1 MEQKPHSWT
10 HGKAWLPSHSCPA
23 KPEKWGLCNGSST
36 SVLSSSP
43 PSLTFLMSLRM
54 EVAKDDPVWAGLSFT
69 QSRGMLRC
77 ADLHRRKVECL
88 AHAYEAF
95 LGASSGRQ
103 GSPNHGEP
111 SLGPDVT
118 VCAPFL
124 LPFLFLCLSW
134 ALLSSWCLHFPET
147 LHCPTLA
154 LHTFYQPFHS
164 SLDTHCSCLLG
175 HPAQSGPGPLQSSE
189 LLTPGTGLGWPLL
202 HFSPNLC
209 SLPYMVARAQP

>member
-1 MEQKPHSWT
+1 MRSHHDSRRDGEQKSHNWT

-77 ADLHRRKVECL
+77 ADLHRSKVKCL

-103 GSPNHGEP
+103 GNPNHGEP
-111 SLGPDVT
+111 SLGPGVT

-147 LHCPTLA
+147 LHCPTPCSAYLLPA
-154 LHTFYQPFHS
+154 LPFQP
-164 SLDTHCSCLLG
+164 
-175 HPAQSGPGPLQSSE
+175 
-189 LLTPGTGLGWPLL
+189 
-202 HFSPNLC
+202 
-209 SLPYMVARAQP
+209 